1 MEFLVEFDI
10 SNGIFISVGGR
21 QLAAIVY
28 GTHLVG

>member
-1 MEFLVEFDI
+1 MEFLVESEI
-10 SNGIFISVGGR
+10 SQGIFISLGGR